1 MLSHRQ
7 KSQKGNFQIAK
18 TGKVTKILLGFYSF
32 FCATMAI
39 TVSVMLYDNRPTE
52 AATTELTGS
61 VSSVESLGD
70 SETSGVAIRL
80 HGKCTSYGGGRA
92 IIRRLTRHGDILG
105 DREGETLF
113 SLADSREYMLQSMVP
128 ALLAAIVA
136 GLLSPGGA
144 VWCSKKLRKT
154 R

>member
-1 MLSHRQ
+1 MLSHWQ

-18 TGKVTKILLGFYSF
+18 TGKVTKILLGFFSF
-32 FCATMAI
+32 FCATMVI

-80 HGKCTSYGGGRA
+80 HGKCTSYGGAGQLSA
-92 IIRRLTRHGDILG
+92 GSFVMATSLAT
-105 DREGETLF
+105 EGETLF

-136 GLLSPGGA
+136 GLLSPDGA

>member
-1 MLSHRQ
+1 MLSYRQ

-18 TGKVTKILLGFYSF
+18 TGKVTKILLGFFSF

-70 SETSGVAIRL
+70 HTPAWEMYELRGWPGNYLPAHSSWQHHWQRKAKRSSPL
-80 HGKCTSYGGGRA
+80 P
-92 IIRRLTRHGDILG
+92 ILG
-105 DREGETLF
+105 SICCKAW
-113 SLADSREYMLQSMVP
+113 SLPY
-128 ALLAAIVA
+128 
-136 GLLSPGGA
+136 
-144 VWCSKKLRKT
+144 
-154 R
+154 

>member
-1 MLSHRQ
+1 MLSYRQ

-18 TGKVTKILLGFYSF
+18 TGNVTKILLGFFSF

-92 IIRRLTRHGDILG
+92 IICRLTRHGNIIG
-105 DREGETLF
+105 NGR
-113 SLADSREYMLQSMVP
+113 RN
-128 ALLAAIVA
+128 ALL
-136 GLLSPGGA
+136 P
-144 VWCSKKLRKT
+144 CRF
-154 R
+154 